1 MRTVSF
7 RLLFLLCKA
16 AGRPGFWS
24 RQSYT
29 VTPLLDIQVGS
40 VNFGVYVFFFWYG
53 LTTSMT
59 FSQALG
65 FPIHLNLAT
74 NKIPMFFL
82 IAWLRKD
89 RKKLE
94 LDTHT
99 HTQILWMEE
108 VLQQLGFINHVSKHM
123 VETCQQNMHPNKI
136 PQERFF
142 HVFARCAWLNS
153 LLWWIDVGHSIQC
166 TIPRLSTQMIKGPY
180 KKTYPIP

>member
-1 MRTVSF
+1 MQGRRPPWILVETELYRYPPSRHPGRF
-7 RLLFLLCKA
+7 RKFWCLC
-16 AGRPGFWS
+16 
-24 RQSYT
+24 
-29 VTPLLDIQVGS
+29 V
-40 VNFGVYVFFFWYG
+40 FFWYG

-123 VETCQQNMHPNKI
+123 VETCHICIQI
-136 PQERFF
+136 RFRKRDSF
-142 HVFARCAWLNS
+142 MC
-153 LLWWIDVGHSIQC
+153 LLVVRD
-166 TIPRLSTQMIKGPY
+166 
-180 KKTYPIP
+180 

>member
-1 MRTVSF
+1 MQGRRPPWILVETELYRYPPSRHPGRF
-7 RLLFLLCKA
+7 RKFWCLC
-16 AGRPGFWS
+16 
-24 RQSYT
+24 
-29 VTPLLDIQVGS
+29 V
-40 VNFGVYVFFFWYG
+40 FFWYG

-99 HTQILWMEE
+99 HTNPMDGRSLATTGIY
-108 VLQQLGFINHVSKHM
+108 KP
-123 VETCQQNMHPNKI
+123 CQQTHGWDMSYMHPNKI